1 MESMDQVLS
10 HNRDFVFRQ
19 IEDETILVPI
29 KNHVGDLDSLFSL
42 NPVGAFIWQQ
52 IDGSNSLAAI
62 LDLILGEFDV
72 AIDDAREDLMRF
84 VDELREIGAVQ
95 PVGWRGDSN

>member
-1 MESMDQVLS
+1 MELMDQVFT
-10 HNRDFVFRQ
+10 HNRDFVFRH

-72 AIDDAREDLMRF
+72 AADAAREDLMLF
-84 VDELREIGAVQ
+84 INELHEIGAVQ
-95 PVGWRGDSN
+95 PVE

>member
-1 MESMDQVLS
+1 MDQVFT
-10 HNRDFVFRQ
+10 HNRNFVFRR

-42 NPVGAFIWQQ
+42 NPVGAFIWQH
-52 IDGSNSLAAI
+52 IDGSNSLSAI
-62 LDLILGEFDV
+62 LNLILSEFDV
-72 AIDDAREDLMRF
+72 AADAANEDLIQF

-95 PVGWRGDSN
+95 PVG